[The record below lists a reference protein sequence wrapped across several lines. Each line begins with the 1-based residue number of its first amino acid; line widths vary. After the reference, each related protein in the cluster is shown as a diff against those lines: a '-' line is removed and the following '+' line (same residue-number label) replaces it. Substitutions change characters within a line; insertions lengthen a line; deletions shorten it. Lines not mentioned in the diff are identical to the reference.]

1 LSRAEVSFCKPFRI
15 IVIPDQAVAAYFYSM
30 GFGET
35 YDFVTLLEIKALGG
49 RPNRPP
55 LQRVL
60 WLDHIELVSEGRG
73 ISSF

>member
-1 LSRAEVSFCKPFRI
+1 MSRAEVSLGKPFRI

-30 GFGET
+30 RLSKT
-35 YDFVTLLEIKALGG
+35 YDLIALLEIKALGG

-60 WLDHIELVSEGRG
+60 WLDHVEFVSQSRG
-73 ISSF
+73 ISGF

>member
-1 LSRAEVSFCKPFRI
+1 
-15 IVIPDQAVAAYFYSM
+15 M

-73 ISSF
+73 IGSF